1 MAQDT
6 QTPQTREVASFEGGA
21 AWQRPVCKMA
31 TPSLWS
37 RRTWHCGLRTLWK
50 SSDVWLGRILL
61 DLVAPCASLFSLLHS
76 ICLSHSLTHSLTLSL
91 ALSLS
96 RSLFLS
102 LALSVARS
110 ISCSLSVSLSVS
122 LSLFLA
128 LSLHLPSIFLSLSL
142 SRSLVVFVSRLLFLT
157 DRMGSSPES

>member
-61 DLVAPCASLFSLLHS
+61 DLVAPCVSLFSLLHS
-76 ICLSHSLTHSLTLSL
+76 ICLSHSLTHSLTH
-91 ALSLS
+91 SLS
-96 RSLFLS
+96 FSL
-102 LALSVARS
+102 
-110 ISCSLSVSLSVS
+110 S
-122 LSLFLA
+122 LSLFVSRSFGGSLYLLLSFCFSLSLSLPRA
-128 LSLHLPSIFLSLSL
+128 LSPSPLYLSISLSL
-142 SRSLVVFVSRLLFLT
+142 SRSLVVVVSRLLFLT